1 MITESKKRIKSVLG
15 KKLDIKNGGV
25 KVDFMTGYLEIE
37 IGCHST
43 VQNFEYLVLVIT
55 LYTGNYSDHRT
66 LTSITDD

>member
-1 MITESKKRIKSVLG
+1 MITQSKKRIKSVLG
-15 KKLDIKNGGV
+15 KKLDFKNGGAT
-25 KVDFMTGYLEIE
+25 VDFMTGYLEIE

-66 LTSITDD
+66 FTSNTDD